1 MNVTQRFT
9 LLVKGSI
16 DAVLVKFEDPERSLN
31 QLVLDMEDEL
41 ESAKRAVARAMANE
55 DRLRSRIAFHE
66 KDMKQW
72 QEAAERTIKKGAE
85 DDAREMLRRLEQAER
100 QRNRLSDELRTQ
112 SAETEEIREA
122 IAQMHERLQKA
133 RSRLELLQAQMRQGE
148 ARRALNK
155 VMVGV
160 QRANLQSEFDRISE
174 RVEVQAAEERSY
186 LKLDDE
192 LRGDHL
198 RRRAEDSAVNDAVD
212 DRMKKLLERTKKKK
226 GEDAEDDEKE
236 ES

>member
-31 QLVLDMEDEL
+31 QLVLDMENEL

-55 DRLRSRIAFHE
+55 DRLRSRIALHE

-72 QEAAERTIKKGAE
+72 EEASERVMKKGDE
-85 DDAREMLRRLEQAER
+85 EDARDMVRRLEQAER
-100 QRNRLSDELRTQ
+100 QRDRLRDELRTQ
-112 SAETEEIREA
+112 SEETEEIREA
-122 IAQMHERLQKA
+122 ISQMHDRLQKA

-148 ARRALNK
+148 ARRAINK

-174 RVEVQAAEERSY
+174 RVELQAAEERSY

-198 RRRAEDSAVNDAVD
+198 RRRAEDSAVDDAVD
-212 DRMKKLLERTKKKK
+212 DRMRKLRDKMKKNKK
-226 GEDAEDDEKE
+226 DEQTT
-236 ES
+236 

>member
-9 LLVKGSI
+9 LLVKSSI
-16 DAVLVKFEDPERSLN
+16 DAVLIKFEDPERSLN

-55 DRLRSRIAFHE
+55 DRLRSRVAFHE

-72 QEAAERTIKKGAE
+72 ESAAESAMNKGDE
-85 DDAREMLRRLEQAER
+85 EDARDMLRRLEQAER
-100 QRNRLSDELRTQ
+100 QRDRLRDELQTQ
-112 SAETEEIREA
+112 SEETAEIREA
-122 IAQMHERLQKA
+122 ITRMYERLQRA

-148 ARRALNK
+148 ARRSINK

-160 QRANLQSEFDRISE
+160 QRANLQSEFDRVSD
-174 RVEVQAAEERSY
+174 RVELQAAAERSY

-192 LRGDHL
+192 LRGDDL
-198 RRRAEDSAVNDAVD
+198 RRRAEESAVDDAVD
-212 DRMKKLLERTKKKK
+212 DRMRRLRGKMNAK
-226 GEDAEDDEKE
+226 GVDEE
-236 ES
+236 EQR

>member
-31 QLVLDMEDEL
+31 QLVLDMENEL

-55 DRLRSRIAFHE
+55 DRLRSRIALHE

-72 QEAAERTIKKGAE
+72 EEASERALKKGDE
-85 DDAREMLRRLEQAER
+85 EGARDMVRRLEQAER
-100 QRNRLSDELRTQ
+100 QRDRLRDELRTQ
-112 SAETEEIREA
+112 SEETEEIRES
-122 IAQMHERLQKA
+122 ITHMHDRLQKA

-148 ARRALNK
+148 ARRAINK

-174 RVEVQAAEERSY
+174 RVELQV
-186 LKLDDE
+186 
-192 LRGDHL
+192 RGGAIVSET
-198 RRRAEDSAVNDAVD
+198 RRRASRGPLAASSRRFRGRRRRRRSQCRKLRDK
-212 DRMKKLLERTKKKK
+212 MKKNKKE
-226 GEDAEDDEKE
+226 GPT
-236 ES
+236 S

>member
-16 DAVLVKFEDPERSLN
+16 DAVLIKFEDPERSLN

-55 DRLRSRIAFHE
+55 DRLRSRITFHE
-66 KDMKQW
+66 KDMQQW
-72 QEAAERTIKKGAE
+72 EEASESAMKKGDE
-85 DDAREMLRRLEQAER
+85 EDAREMVRRLEQAER
-100 QRNRLSDELRTQ
+100 QRDRLQEELRTQ

-122 IAQMHERLQKA
+122 ITRMHDRLEKA

-148 ARRALNK
+148 ARRAINK

-174 RVEVQAAEERSY
+174 RVELQAAEERSY
-186 LKLDDE
+186 LQLDDE

-198 RRRAEDSAVNDAVD
+198 RRRAEDSAVDDAVD
-212 DRMKKLLERTKKKK
+212 DRMQKLRDKMNKSKP
-226 GEDAEDDEKE
+226 
-236 ES
+236 

>member
-16 DAVLVKFEDPERSLN
+16 DAVLIKFEDPERSLN

-55 DRLRSRIAFHE
+55 DRLRSRITFHE
-66 KDMKQW
+66 KDMQQW
-72 QEAAERTIKKGAE
+72 EEASESAMKKGDE
-85 DDAREMLRRLEQAER
+85 EDAREMVRRLEQAER
-100 QRNRLSDELRTQ
+100 QRDRLQEELRTQ

-122 IAQMHERLQKA
+122 ITRMHDRLEKA

-148 ARRALNK
+148 ARRAINK

-174 RVEVQAAEERSY
+174 QVELQAAEERSY
-186 LKLDDE
+186 LQLDDE

-198 RRRAEDSAVNDAVD
+198 RRCAEDSAVDDAVD
-212 DRMKKLLERTKKKK
+212 DRMQKLRDKMNKSKP
-226 GEDAEDDEKE
+226 
-236 ES
+236 

>member
-16 DAVLVKFEDPERSLN
+16 DAVLIKFEDPERSLN

-55 DRLRSRIAFHE
+55 DRLRSRITLHE
-66 KDMKQW
+66 KDMQQW
-72 QEAAERTIKKGAE
+72 EEASESAMKKGDE
-85 DDAREMLRRLEQAER
+85 EDAREMVRRLEQAER
-100 QRNRLSDELRTQ
+100 QRDRLREELRTQ

-122 IAQMHERLQKA
+122 ITRMHDRLQKA

-148 ARRALNK
+148 ARRAINK

-174 RVEVQAAEERSY
+174 RVELQAAEERSY
-186 LKLDDE
+186 LQLDDE

-212 DRMKKLLERTKKKK
+212 DRMQKLQDKMKKSKNQPR
-226 GEDAEDDEKE
+226 
-236 ES
+236 S

>member
-1 MNVTQRFT
+1 MNITQRFT
-9 LLVKGSI
+9 VLVKGSI
-16 DAVLVKFEDPERSLN
+16 DALLVRFEDPERSLN

-55 DRLRSRIAFHE
+55 DRLRSRIEFHG
-66 KDMKQW
+66 KDMNEW
-72 QEAAERTIKKGAE
+72 EAASERAMKKDDE
-85 DDAREMLRRLEQAER
+85 DGAREMLRRLEQAER
-100 QRNRLSDELRTQ
+100 QRDRLREELRTQ
-112 SAETEEIREA
+112 SEETKEIREA
-122 IAQMHERLQKA
+122 VAQMHDRLQKA
-133 RSRLELLQAQMRQGE
+133 RARLELLQAQMRQGE
-148 ARRALNK
+148 ARRAINK

-174 RVEVQAAEERSY
+174 RVELQTAAERSY

-192 LRGDHL
+192 LRGDDS

-212 DRMKKLLERTKKKK
+212 DRLRKLREKTKKKRGRADE
-226 GEDAEDDEKE
+226 GEER

>member
-1 MNVTQRFT
+1 MNITQRFT
-9 LLVKGSI
+9 LLVKSSV
-16 DAVLVKFEDPERSLN
+16 DAVLIKFEDPERSLN

-72 QEAAERTIKKGAE
+72 DEAAESAMNKGDE
-85 DDAREMLRRLEQAER
+85 DDAREMLRRCEQAER
-100 QRNRLSDELRTQ
+100 QRDRLREELHTQ
-112 SAETEEIREA
+112 SDETEEIREA
-122 IAQMHERLQKA
+122 ITQMHERLQKA
-133 RSRLELLQAQMRQGE
+133 RLRLELLQAQMRQGE
-148 ARRALNK
+148 ARRSINK

-174 RVEVQAAEERSY
+174 RVELQAAAERSY
-186 LKLDDE
+186 LRLDDE

-212 DRMKKLLERTKKKK
+212 DRMTKLRKKMRKTEAK
-226 GEDAEDDEKE
+226 DET
-236 ES
+236 S

>member
-16 DAVLVKFEDPERSLN
+16 DAVLIKFEDPERSLN

-66 KDMKQW
+66 KDMQQW
-72 QEAAERTIKKGAE
+72 EEASESAMKKGDE
-85 DDAREMLRRLEQAER
+85 EDAREMVRRLEQAER
-100 QRNRLSDELRTQ
+100 QRDRLREEFRTQ
-112 SAETEEIREA
+112 SEETEEIREA
-122 IAQMHERLQKA
+122 ITRMHDRLQKA

-148 ARRALNK
+148 ARRAINK

-174 RVEVQAAEERSY
+174 RVELQAAEERSY
-186 LKLDDE
+186 LQLDDE

-212 DRMKKLLERTKKKK
+212 DRMQKLRDKMKTSKP
-226 GEDAEDDEKE
+226 
-236 ES
+236 

>member
-1 MNVTQRFT
+1 MTVTQRFT

-31 QLVLDMEDEL
+31 QLVLDMENEL
-41 ESAKRAVARAMANE
+41 ETAKRAVARAMANE
-55 DRLRSRIAFHE
+55 DRLRSRITLHE
-66 KDMKQW
+66 KEMRQW
-72 QEAAERTIKKGAE
+72 QEAAERVMKKGDE
-85 DDAREMLRRLEQAER
+85 DGARDMLRRLEQAER
-100 QRNRLSDELRTQ
+100 QRDRLRDELRTQ
-112 SAETEEIREA
+112 SEETEEIREA
-122 IAQMHERLQKA
+122 IGQMHDRLQKA

-174 RVEVQAAEERSY
+174 RVELQAAEERSY

-198 RRRAEDSAVNDAVD
+198 RRRAEDSAVDDAVD
-212 DRMKKLLERTKKKK
+212 DRMRKLRDKMKKNK
-226 GEDAEDDEKE
+226 
-236 ES
+236 

>member
-16 DAVLVKFEDPERSLN
+16 DAVLIKFEDPERSLN

-55 DRLRSRIAFHE
+55 DRLRSRITLHE
-66 KDMKQW
+66 KDMQQW
-72 QEAAERTIKKGAE
+72 EEASESAMKKGDE
-85 DDAREMLRRLEQAER
+85 EDAREMVRRLEQAER
-100 QRNRLSDELRTQ
+100 QRDRLREELRTQ

-122 IAQMHERLQKA
+122 ITRMHDRLQKA

-148 ARRALNK
+148 ARRAINK

-174 RVEVQAAEERSY
+174 RVELQAAEERSY
-186 LKLDDE
+186 LQLDDE

-212 DRMKKLLERTKKKK
+212 DRMQKLRDKMNQSKP
-226 GEDAEDDEKE
+226 
-236 ES
+236 

>member
-1 MNVTQRFT
+1 MNGTQRFT

-55 DRLRSRIAFHE
+55 DRLRSQVAFHD

-72 QEAAERTIKKGAE
+72 ESAAESAMKKSDEDGAR
-85 DDAREMLRRLEQAER
+85 DMLRRLEQAER
-100 QRNRLSDELRTQ
+100 QRDRLREELRTQ
-112 SAETEEIREA
+112 SEETAEIREA
-122 IAQMHERLQKA
+122 IAHMHDRLQRA

-148 ARRALNK
+148 ARRSINK

-160 QRANLQSEFDRISE
+160 QRANLQSEFDRVSE
-174 RVEVQAAEERSY
+174 RVELQAAAERSY
-186 LKLDDE
+186 SKLDDA
-192 LRGDHL
+192 LSGDDL
-198 RRRAEDSAVNDAVD
+198 RRRAVESAVD
-212 DRMKKLLERTKKKK
+212 DAVEERMRGMRDRIQTKGVDGRKQP
-226 GEDAEDDEKE
+226 
-236 ES
+236 

>member
-1 MNVTQRFT
+1 MNMTQRFT
-9 LLVKGSI
+9 LLVKGSV
-16 DAVLVKFEDPERSLN
+16 DALLLRFEDPERSLN

-55 DRLRSRIAFHE
+55 DRLRSRIAVHE
-66 KDMKQW
+66 KDMREW
-72 QEAAERTIKKGAE
+72 EAASERMMRDGDE
-85 DDAREMLRRLEQAER
+85 DEAREMLCRLEQAQR
-100 QRNRLSDELRTQ
+100 QRDRLREELATQ

-122 IAQMHERLQKA
+122 VVQMHDRLQKA
-133 RSRLELLQAQMRQGE
+133 RGRLELLQAQMRQGE
-148 ARRALNK
+148 ARRAINK

-174 RVEVQAAEERSY
+174 RVELEAAAERSY

-192 LRGDHL
+192 LSGDDV

-212 DRMKKLLERTKKKK
+212 DRMRKLREKMKKKRRPADEG
-226 GEDAEDDEKE
+226 GER